1 VGQTL
6 HSTHTHNVY
15 FTATFFLTAGDAMP
29 KYTAASPDE
38 PAPARAGADQWRT
51 CVLCAL
57 GLLLLVAALGLS
69 WIADA
74 AEIAAAVSAGGA
86 ALALP
91 PPPPPTPS
99 RSVT

>member
-1 VGQTL
+1 MRVKLFTQ
-6 HSTHTHNVY
+6 HTHVY

-38 PAPARAGADQWRT
+38 PAPARAGADQLRT

-74 AEIAAAVSAGGA
+74 AEINAAASTAAAGGA
-86 ALALP
+86 ALALDEALL
-91 PPPPPTPS
+91 
-99 RSVT
+99 